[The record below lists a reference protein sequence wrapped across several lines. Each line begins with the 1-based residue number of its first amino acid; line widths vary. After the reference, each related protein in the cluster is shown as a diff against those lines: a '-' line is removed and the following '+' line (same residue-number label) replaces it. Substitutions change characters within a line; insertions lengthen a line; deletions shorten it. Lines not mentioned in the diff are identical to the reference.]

1 MVDLTLP
8 CDACG
13 KMIGGSFH
21 FCPKC
26 KIFFCGLC
34 AKILDGYSTQISD
47 RLPHVQWRV
56 FMKISLKS
64 VQRRTRTRLKKMP
77 IDNIEWDSGK
87 VYPVEDRIMSFL
99 NKKDNVNRA
108 FNLVSIMEGLGYL
121 VTKEPIS
128 YELAIQVRKALD
140 ELVEAKK
147 IERKKIKETIGEE
160 PYYKTIQ
167 SSSNIG

>member
-1 MVDLTLP
+1 
-8 CDACG
+8 
-13 KMIGGSFH
+13 
-21 FCPKC
+21 
-26 KIFFCGLC
+26 
-34 AKILDGYSTQISD
+34 
-47 RLPHVQWRV
+47 
-56 FMKISLKS
+56 
-64 VQRRTRTRLKKMP
+64 MP
-77 IDNIEWDSGK
+77 IDNVEWDSGK

-147 IERKKIKETIGEE
+147 IERKRIKETIGEE
-160 PYYKTIQ
+160 PYYKTVQ
-167 SSSNIG
+167 SSPHIG